1 MDPRY
6 DLADLQGRSF
16 LENLAKKQRC
26 NSSRAVEEFRNGEG
40 DESRRL
46 VVVKTCGNYVFFCV
60 FFFVVFFEGK
70 WLVIEI
76 LKCLFGF
83 FVRKGT
89 YFLGAY
95 SGIVHN

>member
-26 NSSRAVEEFRNGEG
+26 NSSRWVEEFRNGEG

-46 VVVKTCGNYVFFCV
+46 VVVKIYGNYVFFV
-60 FFFVVFFEGK
+60 FFCCFFKGK

-76 LKCLFGF
+76 LKCVMDFLFGKESIF
-83 FVRKGT
+83 GGFTQV
-89 YFLGAY
+89 
-95 SGIVHN
+95 

>member
-1 MDPRY
+1 MTWQIYRVAVFWKTWPRSKG
-6 DLADLQGRSF
+6 AT
-16 LENLAKKQRC
+16 
-26 NSSRAVEEFRNGEG
+26 RAVRLKSSATAKGTSRG
-40 DESRRL
+40 DWLLSR
-46 VVVKTCGNYVFFCV
+46 YVEIM
-60 FFFVVFFEGK
+60 FFFVCSFSLFFFEGK

-76 LKCLFGF
+76 LKCVFGF